1 MKCKAKLSSSL
12 GVRGVLLFSLYEPIT
27 ARSSYVSQSQVAA
40 KTLGSLS
47 SKDGNGNGNENV
59 T

>member
-47 SKDGNGNGNENV
+47 SKDGNGNENV